1 MSDPEV
7 PDTEVLA
14 LDAADPLA
22 SFRDAF
28 EAPQGV
34 IYLDG
39 NSLGQLPKAAVGRLD
54 TVVREEWGRGLIR
67 SWNDAGWIGAQARL
81 GGKIAGLIGAEP
93 DEVIVSDSTSANLY
107 KLVVAAMQARPG
119 RAVVLSEPG
128 DFPTDLYMIEGALR
142 TMGGGRRLE
151 LRANADIEAA
161 LNAEVGLLVLCH
173 SHYKT
178 AAVRQMRELTRAGQ
192 AAGAL
197 VLWDLSHSGGVLEV
211 DLNGCNADLAVGC
224 TYKYLNGG
232 PGSPAYLFVA
242 RRHQQTLVSPL
253 SGWMGHARPFDFVD
267 HYEAGGGI
275 QRFACGTPPMLSLA
289 GLEPGVDL
297 ALEAGTPRMA
307 AKARALGDLFI
318 RRTDGLEGVRLA
330 SPRDPSLRGGHVSLS
345 HPDGYAIMQA
355 LIARGVIGD
364 FREPDIMRFGFSPL
378 PLSFAEVARAAEIL
392 ADVLATRA
400 YDDPIYRQRSAVT

>member
-1 MSDPEV
+1 MVDAEAA
-7 PDTEVLA
+7 A
-14 LDAADPLA
+14 LDAADPLG
-22 SFRDAF
+22 SFREAF
-28 EAPQGV
+28 MLPPGLL
-34 IYLDG
+34 YLDG
-39 NSLGQLPKAAVGRLD
+39 NSLGPLPRAAVERLD

-81 GGKIAGLIGAEP
+81 GGKIAGLIGAQP

-107 KLVVAAMQARPG
+107 KLVVAAMQARPD
-119 RAVVLSEPG
+119 RSVVLSEPG

-142 TMGGGRRLE
+142 TLGGGRRLV
-151 LRANADIEAA
+151 LAAGGGIETA
-161 LNAEVGLLVLCH
+161 LSPDVGLLVLCH
-173 SHYKT
+173 THYKT
-178 AAVRQMRELTRAGQ
+178 AAVRRMRELTAAAQ

-232 PGSPAYLFVA
+232 PGAPAYLFVA
-242 RRHQQTLVSPL
+242 RRHQGDLISPL

-297 ALEAGTPRMA
+297 AIAAGAARMA

-318 RRTDGLEGVRLA
+318 RRTAHLREVTLV
-330 SPRDPSLRGGHVSLS
+330 SPRDPAERGGHVSLS

-378 PLSFAEVARAAEIL
+378 PLSFAEVAKAAEIL
-392 ADVLATRA
+392 SDVLASGA
-400 YDDPIYRQRSAVT
+400 YDDPVYRQRAAVT

>member
-1 MSDPEV
+1 MSDAEA
-7 PDTEVLA
+7 LA

-22 SFRDAF
+22 AFRDAF
-28 EAPQGV
+28 ELPEGV
-34 IYLDG
+34 LYLDG
-39 NSLGQLPKAAVGRLD
+39 NSLGPLPKAAVGRLD
-54 TVVREEWGRGLIR
+54 QVVREEWGRGLIR

-81 GGKIAGLIGAEP
+81 GGKIAGLIGAEAN
-93 DEVIVSDSTSANLY
+93 EVIVSDSTSANLY

-142 TMGGGRRLE
+142 TLGGGRRLE
-151 LRANADIEAA
+151 LRHGADIPAA
-161 LNAEVGLLVLCH
+161 LGPDVGLLVLCH
-173 SHYKT
+173 SHFKT
-178 AAVRQMRELTRAGQ
+178 AQVRQMQALTAAAQ

-242 RRHQQTLVSPL
+242 RRHQGSLVSPL

-275 QRFACGTPPMLSLA
+275 ARFACGTPPMISLSA
-289 GLEPGVDL
+289 LEVGVDL
-297 ALEAGTPRMA
+297 ALAAGPARMA

-318 RRTDGLEGVRLA
+318 RRTDGLEGVSLA
-330 SPRDPSLRGGHVSLS
+330 SPRDPAARGGHVSLS
-345 HPDGYAIMQA
+345 HPRGYAIMQA

-378 PLSFAEVARAAEIL
+378 PLSFAEVARAADIL
-392 ADVLATRA
+392 AEVMAARV
-400 YDDPIYRQRSAVT
+400 YDDPAYRVRAAVT

>member
-1 MSDPEV
+1 MVDAEAA
-7 PDTEVLA
+7 A
-14 LDAADPLA
+14 LDAADPLG
-22 SFRDAF
+22 SFREAF
-28 EAPQGV
+28 MLPPGLL
-34 IYLDG
+34 YLDG
-39 NSLGQLPKAAVGRLD
+39 NSLGPLPRAAVERLD
-54 TVVREEWGRGLIR
+54 TMVREEWGRGLIR

-81 GGKIAGLIGAEP
+81 GGKIAGLIGAQP

-107 KLVVAAMQARPG
+107 KLVVAAMQARPD
-119 RAVVLSEPG
+119 RSVVLSEPG

-142 TMGGGRRLE
+142 TLGGGRRLV
-151 LRANADIEAA
+151 LAAGGGIETA
-161 LNAEVGLLVLCH
+161 LSPDVGLLVLCH
-173 SHYKT
+173 THYKT
-178 AAVRQMRELTRAGQ
+178 AAVRRMRELTAAAQ

-232 PGSPAYLFVA
+232 PGAPAYLFVA
-242 RRHQQTLVSPL
+242 RRHQGDLISPL

-297 ALEAGTPRMA
+297 AIAAGAARMA

-318 RRTDGLEGVRLA
+318 RRTAHLREVTLV
-330 SPRDPSLRGGHVSLS
+330 SPRDPAERGGHVSLS

-378 PLSFAEVARAAEIL
+378 PLSFAEVAKAAEIL
-392 ADVLATRA
+392 SDVLASGA
-400 YDDPIYRQRSAVT
+400 YDDPVYRQRAAVT

>member
-1 MSDPEV
+1 MSD
-7 PDTEVLA
+7 TEADA

-22 SFRDAF
+22 SFREAF
-28 EAPQGV
+28 SLPEGV
-34 IYLDG
+34 LYLDG
-39 NSLGQLPKAAVGRLD
+39 NSLGPLPKAAVGRLD
-54 TVVREEWGRGLIR
+54 EVVREEWGRGLIR

-81 GGKIAGLIGAEP
+81 GGKIAGLIGADP

-119 RAVVLSEPG
+119 RTVVLSEPG

-142 TMGGGRRLE
+142 TLGGGRRLA
-151 LRANADIEAA
+151 LRPTGEIMAA
-161 LNAEVGLLVLCH
+161 LGAEVGLLVLCQ

-178 AAVRQMRELTRAGQ
+178 AAIRPMRELTAAAQ
-192 AAGAL
+192 DAGAL

-242 RRHQQTLVSPL
+242 RRHQSSLVSPL
-253 SGWMGHARPFDFVD
+253 SGWMGHARPFEFVD

-275 QRFACGTPPMLSLA
+275 QRFACGTPPMLSLS

-297 ALEAGTPRMA
+297 AIAAGTARMA
-307 AKARALGDLFI
+307 AKARVLGDLFI
-318 RRTDGLEGVRLA
+318 RRTEHLADVILA

-345 HPDGYAIMQA
+345 HPDGYAVMQA

-378 PLSFAEVARAAEIL
+378 PLSFGEVAAAAEIL

-400 YDDPIYRQRSAVT
+400 YDDPVFRQRAAVT

>member
-1 MSDPEV
+1 MSDP
-7 PDTEVLA
+7 EVLA

-22 SFRDAF
+22 AFRDAF
-28 EAPQGV
+28 EAPEGV

-81 GGKIAGLIGAEP
+81 GGKIAGLIGAET

-142 TMGGGRRLE
+142 TMGAGRRLE

-161 LNAEVGLLVLCH
+161 LGEDVGLLVLCH

-178 AAVRQMRELTRAGQ
+178 AAVRQMRELTRAAQ

-242 RRHQQTLVSPL
+242 KRHQQALVSPL

-289 GLEPGVDL
+289 GLEPGIDL
-297 ALEAGTPRMA
+297 AIEARTSRMA

-318 RRTDGLEGVRLA
+318 RRTDGLDGVTLV
-330 SPRDPSLRGGHVSLS
+330 SPRDPSARGGHVSLS
-345 HPDGYAIMQA
+345 HPDGYAIVQA

-400 YDDPIYRQRSAVT
+400 YDDPIYRRRSAVT